1 MLIRFQEGVIMKIL
15 TSIILLFSLQACTYN
30 VSLVNGT
37 KNETGVNAPVDK
49 NIPVTTEGKIPASVI
64 GGL

>member
-1 MLIRFQEGVIMKIL
+1 MKKI
-15 TSIILLFSLQACTYN
+15 SIILFGIMLLSGCTYN

-49 NIPVTTEGKIPASVI
+49 NIPVSTDIKVPSSVT
-64 GGL
+64 GG

>member
-1 MLIRFQEGVIMKIL
+1 MKRI
-15 TSIILLFSLQACTYN
+15 IILVCLFLSGCTYN
-30 VSLVNGT
+30 VSLVNGN

-49 NIPVTTEGKIPASVI
+49 NIPVSTDIKVPASMV